1 MVGSLSGT
9 MEEVYVAKEAIRL
22 WNLENAEREGRL
34 YLPVEWSSRFEYLFQ
49 VDMLICIVGDW
60 VEKTDVIED
69 SLRKGKDV
77 LLLFNAFH
85 NPDNTIL
92 SEQIVVE
99 QLQSVMETRCSC
111 EMYNGMEDLRC
122 ILNKR
127 LSKL

>member
-9 MEEVYVAKEAIRL
+9 MEGVYVAKEAIRL

-60 VEKTDVIED
+60 VEKTDVLED
-69 SLRKGKDV
+69 SLKEGKDV

-99 QLQSVMETRCSC
+99 QLQSVMETRYSC
-111 EMYNGMEDLRC
+111 EMYNGMEDFRR
-122 ILNKR
+122 IINNR
-127 LSKL
+127 LSML